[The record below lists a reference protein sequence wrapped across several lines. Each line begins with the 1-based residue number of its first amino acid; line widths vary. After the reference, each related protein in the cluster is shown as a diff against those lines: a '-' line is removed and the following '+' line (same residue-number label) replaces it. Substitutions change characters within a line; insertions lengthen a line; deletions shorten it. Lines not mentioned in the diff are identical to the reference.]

1 MKLLSYFRL
10 FSYLLIA
17 CGFLSLLLT
26 EFFGTSYLILFTIIL
41 ILGWMIDGDR
51 IHLRISNRFW
61 NALILPAAFLSIVD
75 ILFIR
80 RYPVV
85 GIVSFLIFLQVTK
98 LFQKKENRDYL
109 FLYVISFI
117 QLLTVA
123 VVTTD
128 VIFSIPFILYT
139 VLATW
144 TLIIFHLKHQ
154 IEIHQK
160 PQILSDKSHIPDSE
174 RMPYPNI
181 FQMYRFE
188 SILNPSF
195 FLGTSILT
203 LLMFAVTLT
212 IFFVVPRISI
222 GYFFQEKER
231 IQSVSGFSD
240 EVILGSFGN
249 IRKNHTPIMRVE
261 LPDIPGKPS
270 TLLHWRGISLDFY
283 DGQSW
288 KVSRKQEKKVAGRSE
303 LTLDGKTTYFFN
315 VGERPRLPFLG
326 GKLKGSPSLLRQ
338 EIEVSPITSTV
349 IFGAHQIQGVAGMF
363 TPLNVDELSGTI
375 RSDFPPYRGRKYTV
389 YSDIKVPSEEELKES
404 PVAYEEVSDLKER
417 YTQLP
422 PLSSEIKK
430 LARSITENY
439 LHPYDKARAIERFLQ
454 DNFTYSLDVKREKG
468 ANPLEDFFF
477 KNRAGHCEYF
487 ATGMVVLLRTLDI
500 PARIVNGFQQ
510 GQWNEFGKYFVVRQS
525 DAHSWVEVFFPGKGW
540 ITFDPTPPAAFSEEY
555 APVIDRIPVVN
566 RVNRYLDFIRTR
578 WDRYIVQYNLMDQVE
593 MAITLRNKTLRLQR
607 QMAKYLEKL
616 PSDLPR
622 LDQIKTLL
630 SRENLTTLSAIT
642 IGLIAIGIILFRSK
656 QKAELKKLFPH
667 SSASPEQ
674 LQIARLYVRMLRIL
688 AKKGFPKKDPQTPQE
703 FVFQLAEKQ
712 VPYTPEVQEI
722 IHLYYKARYGGVPI
736 TREELQKAVSL
747 LKVISHSEGSNSQ
760 NRVEIEGSVR
770 VAH

>member
-26 EFFGTSYLILFTIIL
+26 EFFGTSYLILFTIL
-41 ILGWMIDGDR
+41 LTTGWMIDSDR

-144 TLIIFHLKHQ
+144 TLIIFHLKQQ

-160 PQILSDKSHIPDSE
+160 PQILSIASYALDSE
-174 RMPYPNI
+174 RTPHPNI

-195 FLGTSILT
+195 FLGTSMLT

-231 IQSVSGFSD
+231 IQPVSGFSD

-261 LPDIPGKPS
+261 LPDISGKPS
-270 TLLHWRGISLDFY
+270 TLLYWRGISLDFY
-283 DGQSW
+283 DGRSW
-288 KVSRKQEKKVAGRSE
+288 KVSRKQERKVAGRSE

-326 GKLKGSPSLLRQ
+326 GKLKGGSSLLRQ

-389 YSDIKVPSEEELKES
+389 YSDLKVPSEEELKEG
-404 PVAYEEVSDLKER
+404 PMDYGEVSDLKER

-422 PLSSEIKK
+422 PLSPEIKK
-430 LARSITENY
+430 LARSITENS

-454 DNFTYSLDVKREKG
+454 DNFTYSLEVKREKG
-468 ANPLEDFFF
+468 VDPLEDFFF

-622 LDQIKTLL
+622 LDRIKTLL
-630 SRENLTTLSAIT
+630 SRENLITLSVIA
-642 IGLIAIGIILFRSK
+642 IGLTAVGIILFRSK
-656 QKAELKKLFPH
+656 QKAEFKKLFPH
-667 SSASPEQ
+667 SPASPEQ

-688 AKKGFPKKDPQTPQE
+688 AKKGFPKKGPQTPQE

-722 IHLYYKARYGGVPI
+722 TCLYYKARYGGVPI
-736 TREELQKAVSL
+736 TREELQKAVSW
-747 LKVISHSEGSNSQ
+747 LKVISHFKSHSQ

-770 VAH
+770 VTR

>member
-1 MKLLSYFRL
+1 MKLLAYFRL

-26 EFFGTSYLILFTIIL
+26 EFFGTPYLILFTAIL
-41 ILGWMIDGDR
+41 ILGWMIDTDR
-51 IHLRISNRFW
+51 IHLHLSNRFW
-61 NALILPAAFLSIVD
+61 NVLILPAAFLSVID

-85 GIVSFLIFLQVTK
+85 GVVSFLIFLQVTK

-109 FLYVISFI
+109 FLYIISFI

-123 VVTTD
+123 VITTD

-139 VLATW
+139 ILATW

-154 IEIHQK
+154 IEVHQK
-160 PQILSDKSHIPDSE
+160 PQTLLQEGKDLRGSHAPGSENASPPPVFKMHTFDK
-174 RMPYPNI
+174 
-181 FQMYRFE
+181 
-188 SILNPSF
+188 ILNPSF
-195 FLGTSILT
+195 FLGTSVLT
-203 LLMFAVTLT
+203 LLMFLVTLV
-212 IFFVVPRISI
+212 IFFVIPRVSI

-231 IQSVSGFSD
+231 IQSISGFSD

-249 IRKNHTPIMRVE
+249 IRKNHTPVMRVE
-261 LPDIPGKPS
+261 LPDISEKPS
-270 TLLHWRGISLDFY
+270 TLLYWRGISLDFY

-288 KVSRKQEKKVAGRSE
+288 KVSRKQEKKVAGKSE

-315 VGERPRLPFLG
+315 VGARPRLPSQVPNR
-326 GKLKGSPSLLRQ
+326 KPKGNSSLLRQ
-338 EIEVSPITSTV
+338 EIEVSPMTSTV
-349 IFGAHQIQGVAGMF
+349 IFGAYQIQGIAGLF
-363 TPLNVDELSGTI
+363 TPLSVDELSGTI

-389 YSDIKVPSEEELKES
+389 YSDIKDFTREEFREVS
-404 PVAYEEVSDLKER
+404 TDYEEVSDLKER

-430 LARSITENY
+430 LAQAITENS
-439 LHPYDKARAIERFLQ
+439 LHPYDKAKAVERFLQ

-468 ANPLEDFFF
+468 VHPLEDFFF

-487 ATGMVVLLRTLDI
+487 ATGMVVLLRTLGI
-500 PARIVNGFQQ
+500 PARVVNGFQQ

-540 ITFDPTPPAAFSEEY
+540 ITFDPTPPSAFSEEY

-593 MAITLRNKTLRLQR
+593 MALTLRNKTLRLQQ

-616 PSDLPR
+616 PSELPR
-622 LDQIKTLL
+622 VDQVKTLL
-630 SRENLTTLSAIT
+630 SRENLTTLSVIA
-642 IGLIAIGIILFRSK
+642 IGLATVGIILFRSR
-656 QKAELKKLFPH
+656 QKVELKKLFPH
-667 SSASPEQ
+667 ASPSPGQ
-674 LQIARLYVRMLRIL
+674 LKITRLYLLMLRIL
-688 AKKGFPKKDPQTPQE
+688 ARKGFSKKNHQTPQE

-712 VPYTPEVQEI
+712 VPYTLEVQEVTR
-722 IHLYYKARYGGVPI
+722 LYYKARYGGVPV
-736 TREELQKAVSL
+736 TREELQKAKGL
-747 LKVISHSEGSNSQ
+747 LKVISHSSKRDACAPE
-760 NRVEIEGSVR
+760 
-770 VAH
+770 